1 MKTMILGLGNPI
13 FNDDG
18 VGLRVSDT
26 LKETIRDKDITIES
40 AELAGIDML
49 ETLSGYDRVIIIDAI
64 KTGGQVGDIYRLT
77 PQDLKSTIHTG
88 TPHDVNFT
96 TALEFGARIG
106 VKLPEKIDIIAV
118 EIPEGVSFGEKLSPD
133 VEKAVPQCVQLVM
146 VMLKEY

>member
-18 VGLRVSDT
+18 VGLRVSDL
-26 LKETIRDKDITIES
+26 LKELVKDKDVTIES

-64 KTGGQVGDIYRLT
+64 KTGGHAGDIYRLT
-77 PQDLKSTIHTG
+77 PQDLKTTIHTG

-118 EIPEGVSFGEKLSPD
+118 EIPAAITFGETLSPA
-133 VEKAVPQCVQLVM
+133 VEKAVPECVRLVM
-146 VMLKEY
+146 RMLKE

>member
-18 VGLRVSDT
+18 VGLRVADL
-26 LKETIRDKDITIES
+26 LKELVHDNDVTIES

-64 KTGGQVGDIYRLT
+64 KTGGQAGDIYRLT
-77 PQDLKSTIHTG
+77 PQDFKSTIHTG

-106 VKLPEKIDIIAV
+106 VKLPEKIDIVAV
-118 EIPEGVSFGEKLSPD
+118 EIPAAVTFGEMLSPD
-133 VEKAVPQCVQLVM
+133 VEKAVPECVRLV
-146 VMLKEY
+146 VEMLKE